1 MKFMEIEFN
10 WLTQNTVDFN
20 QIYRDEGEDKVYI

>member
-10 WLTQNTVDFN
+10 WLTQNIVDFN
-20 QIYRDEGEDKVYI
+20 QIYWDEGEDKVYI